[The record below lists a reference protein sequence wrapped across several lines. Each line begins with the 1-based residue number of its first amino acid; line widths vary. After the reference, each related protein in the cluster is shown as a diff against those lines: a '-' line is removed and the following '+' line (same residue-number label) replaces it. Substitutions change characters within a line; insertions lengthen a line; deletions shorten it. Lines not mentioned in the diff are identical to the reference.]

1 MPRIL
6 AIDYGLKRTGI
17 AVTDPLQIIATA
29 LTTIESAKIFTFL
42 EEYLKKEAVEMIL
55 IGDPKNLDDSPTD
68 ATPHVHRIIGI
79 LHRKF
84 PGIPVL
90 PVDEHH
96 TSVMA
101 GRALLEMGLKKSK
114 RREKGTVD
122 QVAAAMMLQEYLVS
136 RGSGL
141 SGEVDSI

>member
-17 AVTDPLQIIATA
+17 AVTDSLRIIATA

-90 PVDEHH
+90 PVDERH

>member
-90 PVDEHH
+90 PVDERH